1 MYYYRYNG
9 TFFAIN
15 KLNLRYGDNNQLQP
29 QISIF
34 DDKSESSLFHYPQK
48 IKIKIEII
56 LLTPIL
62 VLSTN

>member
-1 MYYYRYNG
+1 MYYYRYNR

-48 IKIKIEII
+48 IKTSK
-56 LLTPIL
+56 
-62 VLSTN
+62 

>member
-29 QISIF
+29 QISIS

-48 IKIKIEII
+48 IKTII